1 MYEIFDNYWWLL
13 FPLIFLVVMPG
24 WNSFMRYKGTKA
36 KIELLKTYAASGKEP
51 PADLIASL
59 DADKSDADWPDGDHG
74 HRSRSRGGSGTGFLV
89 ILFAGLA
96 AVFAYTGYA
105 GLMGADGEAFY
116 FIAMIL
122 GVLALAFLA
131 SSILRRKPSDD

>member
-1 MYEIFDNYWWLL
+1 MYDLFDNYWWLL

-24 WNSFMRYKGTKA
+24 WSSFMRYKGTKA
-36 KIELLKTYAASGKEP
+36 KIDLLKTYAASGNEP

-59 DADKSDADWPDGDHG
+59 DADKSDDDWSGYDES

-89 ILFAGLA
+89 ILFAGLS
-96 AVFAYTGYA
+96 AVFAFTGYT
-105 GLMGADGEAFY
+105 GLMGADNEAFY
-116 FIAMIL
+116 FISMIL

-131 SSILRRKPSDD
+131 NSVMRRKPSDD